1 MAQMI
6 NVFHDVKARYQ
17 TDVLIRALTHY
28 KEEHVK
34 EYKLALDAYRLAI
47 RKKIKE
53 LNKQFKNKFTN
64 IQDFKLEW
72 NLYAPVNVE
81 SAYDKLIVNFK
92 NMNSDAV
99 DLDMTQ
105 ANCILN
111 NDWDWAHAAKTSNSF
126 YMMEAGSAR

>member
-6 NVFHDVKARYQ
+6 NVFHDVKAKYQ
-17 TDVLIRALTHY
+17 TDVFVKALMHY

-64 IQDFKLEW
+64 IQDFKLDW
-72 NLYAPVNVE
+72 NLHPPVNVE

-99 DLDMTQ
+99 EMDMTQ

-111 NDWDWAHAAKTSNSF
+111 NDWDWAHSAKISNSF
-126 YMMEAGSAR
+126 YAGSVGSGR